1 MPRRPLSLGRCTIQ
15 LRHGNH
21 YRSSATH
28 VVLISRYLNN
38 QFFPAQHL
46 YPTRRQLACRNPQST
61 ITHGKSCVYKSHSH
75 RSGEEPFLITL
86 QHTFNANQDSLHTHI
101 IRRNERYPY
110 LVVQSRTHDAQSDSV
125 VIRISGR
132 VILVQQLSQDTF
144 KRRRG
149 RDRESTFK
157 KFIGKKAPRTHTQQ
171 HVGLLTCEDIVH
183 HSVDDV
189 ERQIILL
196 DSRNG

>member
-1 MPRRPLSLGRCTIQ
+1 M
-15 LRHGNH
+15 
-21 YRSSATH
+21 
-28 VVLISRYLNN
+28 
-38 QFFPAQHL
+38 
-46 YPTRRQLACRNPQST
+46 
-61 ITHGKSCVYKSHSH
+61 
-75 RSGEEPFLITL
+75 
-86 QHTFNANQDSLHTHI
+86 
-101 IRRNERYPY
+101 YPY

-144 KRRRG
+144 KRRREG
-149 RDRESTFK
+149 IEK
-157 KFIGKKAPRTHTQQ
+157 AHLKNFIGKKAPRTHTQQ